1 MPIFEYVCQQCG
13 KDFEALVR
21 SETIPECPACHS
33 THLEKQLSV
42 FGTAAAAPELPP
54 AAVSPCAS
62 CGNMRGSG
70 TCGLH

>member
-21 SETIPECPACHS
+21 SETVPQCPGCHS
-33 THLEKQLSV
+33 TDLTKQLSV
-42 FGTAAAAPELPP
+42 FGTAAAAPDLPP
-54 AAVSPCAS
+54 APVSPCGS

-70 TCGLH
+70 SCGLH